1 MIDGIREDLA
11 DIFAAEEWR
20 ADRVSITFYGRLLTD
35 SRTVARVA
43 RERLE
48 ARGLL
53 PFLRRGKGVMVL
65 QVMRKGEEPRQHSPL
80 IHLALFLAT
89 VVTTCIAGAVLV
101 GVHPFKGGGILAG
114 IPFSFT
120 LLTILGMHELAHYVV
135 SRRHGC
141 RVSLPY
147 FIPAPT
153 LIGTMGAIIK
163 IRSHFRDRRSLL
175 DVGIAGPLAS
185 FILGTAAMCIGLHL
199 SKPVRATGELTF
211 LGDSILTWLL
221 SRLIVGDLSPGMILA
236 PHPAVLAGW
245 FGLLIT
251 GINLLPVGQLDGG
264 HISYALLGQRHVLAG
279 KITAAAIAGLG
290 VITGFYGWIVFLV
303 LVAFLVRFRHPAPL
317 DDVTGLEPWRKA
329 LGWVALVLLV
339 LTFIPMPIGRLVI
352 TP

>member
-11 DIFAAEEWR
+11 DIFAADECR
-20 ADRVSITFYGRLLTD
+20 ADQVSMTFYGRLLTD
-35 SRTVARVA
+35 SRTAARVA
-43 RERLE
+43 RERLD

-53 PFLRRGKGVMVL
+53 PFFRRGKGVMVL
-65 QVMRKGEEPRQHSPL
+65 QVMRKGVASRQHSARV
-80 IHLALFLAT
+80 HLALFLAT
-89 VVTTCIAGAVLV
+89 VVTTCIAGASLA
-101 GVHPFKGGGILAG
+101 GVHPFKGTGILAG

-175 DVGIAGPLAS
+175 DMGIAGPLAS
-185 FILGTAAMCIGLHL
+185 FILGTVAMGVGLHL
-199 SKPVRATGELTF
+199 SKPVPATGGMIF

-221 SRLIVGDLSPGMILA
+221 WRFIVGDLPAGMVLA

-264 HISYALLGQRHVLAG
+264 HVSYALLGRQHMLVG
-279 KITAAAIAGLG
+279 GITAVAIAGLG
-290 VITGFYGWIVFLV
+290 VMTGFYGWIVFLV
-303 LVAFLVRFRHPAPL
+303 LVVFLVKLRHPAPL
-317 DDVTGLEPWRKA
+317 DDVTGLEPWRKVMG
-329 LGWVALVLLV
+329 LVALVLLV
-339 LTFIPMPIGRLVI
+339 LTFIPVPIGSFSI